1 MCEMLSG
8 HSEVLKLKEE
18 AVVTICSKWEL
29 DLPMDLQYVVQSCT
43 DGLQMCEPENTPK
56 VKQTGKI
63 NQICL
68 SNDSTKRSL
77 LVTKQTVGY

>member
-1 MCEMLSG
+1 MLSG

-29 DLPMDLQYVVQSCT
+29 DLLWIYVVQSCT
-43 DGLQMCEPENTPK
+43 DGLQMCEPENTLK

-63 NQICL
+63 KQICL
-68 SNDSTKRSL
+68 SNDSTKRYL